1 MKRLIAALATLLLLG
16 GAAFAQPVPGPGP
29 QPPPDPWVVSGNTI
43 NPNGR
48 EVVTTAPTTGA
59 SGFNLPH
66 GTAPSSPNN
75 GDVWTTTGGLY
86 GQINGV
92 TQGPYAD
99 TAHTNTFLA
108 LQNFDLGTGTEP
120 AADTGTALAIYGAN
134 ATTARSEITA
144 FGATAVDS
152 LRASNGTRASP
163 SALTAGTLIASFNVH
178 GYDGTAWTSTAYAA
192 IHTYAEANWTSTSHP
207 TEICIATTSAS
218 ASASSVDNLCVH
230 DNGQV
235 QTNNIFGSTATNGTL
250 NLYATNSLS
259 ASGDYV
265 NIYAHNI
272 QVAADVGGL
281 TTLYVGAALNTG
293 AIINIANSGAFGA
306 GYQIWTPAANGV
318 GTITFPATTDTLAG
332 LAQNQTFTG
341 NNGFTGTFSIANSGS
356 LPSLANGSLALA
368 GSATLGAV
376 ITGQGSSD
384 DIIVENKSGGTVC
397 AVATGSTTWSCAGLS
412 TSTPLA
418 VSSGGTSLATLT
430 AHAVLIGEGTSNV
443 AFATIG
449 TAGRILF
456 DQGSGNDPAFAAMSQ
471 DCTITDAGVI
481 TCLKTNNVSFGT
493 AATVNTGT
501 SGATIPLLNGNNTYS
516 GTATFSSQIIPAY
529 GTPTITSGNCG
540 ATTNGSLA
548 AGSTNQ
554 SGQVQ
559 IGSANTTTC
568 TINFSTTLSAAP
580 LACTIEPANGTA
592 ASVATTGAYVSSIS
606 TTTFVITG
614 NANSL
619 KSSNYYYHCI

>member
-1 MKRLIAALATLLLLG
+1 MKRIIAALATLLLLG

-48 EVVTTAPTTGA
+48 ELVTTAPTAGA

-99 TAHTNTFLA
+99 TSHTNQFLA

-120 AADTGTALAIYGAN
+120 AADTGTAIAIYGVN
-134 ATTARSEITA
+134 ATVARSEITA
-144 FGATAVDS
+144 FGAAAVDS

-163 SALTAGTLIASFNVH
+163 LALTAGTLIASFNVH
-178 GYDGTAWTSTAYAA
+178 GYDGSVWSAAAGA
-192 IHTYAEANWTSTSHP
+192 IHTYAEANWSSTSHP
-207 TEICIATTSAS
+207 TEVCLATTPAAS
-218 ASASSVDNLCVH
+218 TTNADILCVH
-230 DNGQV
+230 DNGWIQAN
-235 QTNNIFGSTATNGTL
+235 TIFGGTAANAL
-250 NLYATNSLS
+250 LALYATNNLISP
-259 ASGDYV
+259 SGEY
-265 NIYAHNI
+265 IYLYSHNV
-272 QVAADVGGL
+272 QVTGNTGGL
-281 TTLYVGAALNTG
+281 TTLYVGTALGSG
-293 AIINIANSGAFGA
+293 AEINIANSGAFGA
-306 GYQIWTPAANGV
+306 GYQVWTPETNGV
-318 GTITFPATTDTLAG
+318 GTITFPPTTDTLAG
-332 LAQNQTFTG
+332 LAQNQAFTG
-341 NNGFTGTFSIANSGS
+341 ANLFTG
-356 LPSLANGSLALA
+356 ALA
-368 GSATLGAV
+368 SLTGNGQATIGGNA
-376 ITGQGSSD
+376 IAGGIFEGQGSTN
-384 DIIVENKSGGTVC
+384 DITFYNKNGGAICSAPTGGTELNCVTLGLSNALAVQSGGT
-397 AVATGSTTWSCAGLS
+397 GLQ
-412 TSTPLA
+412 
-418 VSSGGTSLATLT
+418 TLT
-430 AHAVLIGEGTSNV
+430 AHAVLLGEGTGNV

-501 SGATIPLLNGNNTYS
+501 SGATIPLLNGNNTYG

-540 ATTNGSLA
+540 TTTNGSLA
-548 AGSTNQ
+548 SGSTNQ
-554 SGQVQ
+554 SGEVV
-559 IGSANTTTC
+559 IGSATTTTC
-568 TINFSTTLSAAP
+568 TVNFSTTLGAAP
-580 LACTIEPANGTA
+580 LACLLFPENATA
-592 ASVATTGAYVSSIS
+592 AATGTTVARVSSIS

-614 NANSL
+614 SAL
-619 KSSNYYYHCI
+619 ASSNYYYHCI